1 MAGLIDSHC
10 HLTYEGLIERIDH
23 VIESARAAGVDEFV
37 TISTDLRDA
46 ARAQALAERRPC
58 IHLVCGIHPHQAAQA
73 ERDWESSLEAIVRRP
88 DVYAV
93 GEMGLDYH
101 YDFSDRASQ
110 ARVFEGQLA
119 IAARVN
125 KPVVI
130 HCREAHDDVM
140 AMLANVPQVRSV
152 VFHCFTG
159 TMAQAEQI
167 WSRGY
172 WLSLTGVVTF
182 KKSDELRDVARAMPA
197 DRLMVETD
205 SPYLSPEPVRSVR
218 PNEPAHLTYTAHCI
232 AKTRDMGMDDLV
244 RLSAENTR
252 RFFNLPRPGRTP
264 LCEAT

>member
-10 HLTYEGLIERIDH
+10 HLTYEGLVERIDH
-23 VIESARAAGVDEFV
+23 VIETARAAGVDEFV

-46 ARAQALAERRPC
+46 ARAQALAERRPR
-58 IHLVCGIHPHQAAQA
+58 IHVVSGIHPHQASQA
-73 ERDWESSLEAIVRRP
+73 EQDWESALEAIVRRS

-110 ARVFEGQLA
+110 LRVFEGQLA
-119 IAARVN
+119 LAERVN

-140 AMLANVPQVRSV
+140 TMLANFPRVRLV

-159 TMAQAEQI
+159 TLAQAEQI

-182 KKSDELRDVARAMPA
+182 KRSDELREVARIMPA

-218 PNEPAHLTYTAHCI
+218 PNEPAHLAYTAGCI
-232 AKTRDMGMDDLV
+232 ARARGISLEALTHQ
-244 RLSAENTR
+244 SAENTR
-252 RFFNLPRPGRTP
+252 RFFSLPGRGAAP
-264 LCEAT
+264 SSEAS

>member
-10 HLTYEGLIERIDH
+10 HLTYEGLVERIDH
-23 VIESARAAGVDEFV
+23 VIESARTAGVDEFV

-58 IHLVCGIHPHQAAQA
+58 IHVVSGIHPHQAAQA
-73 ERDWESSLEAIVRRP
+73 EQDWEPALEAIVRRP

-101 YDFSDRASQ
+101 YDFSDRVSQ
-110 ARVFEGQLA
+110 VRVFEGQLA
-119 IAARVN
+119 LAERVN
-125 KPVVI
+125 KPVVV

-140 AMLANVPQVRSV
+140 AMLANFPRVRSV

-159 TMAQAEQI
+159 TLAQAEQI

-182 KKSDELRDVARAMPA
+182 KRSDELREVARIMPA

-218 PNEPAHLTYTAHCI
+218 PNEPAHLAYTAACI
-232 AKTRDMGMDDLV
+232 ARARGISLEALTHT
-244 RLSAENTR
+244 SAENTR
-252 RFFNLPRPGRTP
+252 RFFGLPSRGAAPSS
-264 LCEAT
+264 EAS